1 MLAANLSRS
10 VLRGS
15 RLLART
21 RPFSDAI
28 YLSRRGP
35 IGRVR
40 WSPRRSEVL
49 RCAVRFLSSNSDDN
63 PDKTDEVVESS
74 STKEAEEEEEDE
86 APTFALQTMT
96 VPDIFP
102 NVPVLAIPKNPVFP
116 RFMKVVEVCTLIEEK
131 KPSTSKILFR

>member
-1 MLAANLSRS
+1 M
-10 VLRGS
+10 
-15 RLLART
+15 
-21 RPFSDAI
+21 
-28 YLSRRGP
+28 
-35 IGRVR
+35 GRVR
-40 WSPRRSEVL
+40 LSPRRSEVL

-74 STKEAEEEEEDE
+74 STKEPAAEEEEDE

-131 KPSTSKILFR
+131 KTFDV